1 MGRKERF
8 WRVLRQV
15 VCTAAFLCAL
25 TLSLRGA
32 DGVLAQEARPQ
43 SGAPAVETPES
54 VMASLQRALAWYQDA
69 RVDMQE
75 LRNVLDTDLDRGE
88 EQTAQRVVQRAF
100 DAARARAA
108 LVAEAD
114 AAGGREGAAPRAGAR
129 ADRRVELKAA
139 IEREEREV
147 ARLRAQ
153 ARAATAAARSALD
166 RELAAA
172 TNRLDLLRLR
182 LDLATK
188 LSEVDAP
195 APDDT
200 ADLTEQIDA
209 LRDTLPELSSTGSGT
224 PPS

>member
-1 MGRKERF
+1 M
-8 WRVLRQV
+8 
-15 VCTAAFLCAL
+15 
-25 TLSLRGA
+25 
-32 DGVLAQEARPQ
+32 
-43 SGAPAVETPES
+43 ETPES

-75 LRNVLDTDLDRGE
+75 LRNVLDTDFDRGE

-108 LVAEAD
+108 LVARRARPGTQE
-114 AAGGREGAAPRAGAR
+114 AAPRAGAR
-129 ADRRVELKAA
+129 ADRRAELKAA

-153 ARAATAAARSALD
+153 ARASTAAARSALD

-188 LSEVDAP
+188 LSEVDGAGP
-195 APDDT
+195 RRYRRSRRT
-200 ADLTEQIDA
+200 
-209 LRDTLPELSSTGSGT
+209 RSTPCGT
-224 PPS
+224 PCRS